1 MYDVS
6 VCVQTLRK
14 FTRFSLGRC
23 YWTVVRARGAA
34 CVWQTVRT
42 THQTAMS
49 RSRPGFFQRES
60 TADSAAE
67 AARAWLSYAP
77 NKMSLPH
84 NNRAADTDG
93 DGVIDKAECACIP
106 LSPARQEG
114 SRLQY
119 PCWGRMHSVVRQVVR
134 RALLSSRRF
143 ELMFNAASA
152 HASAESAKLFALV
165 DKDGDGVLTEEEL
178 KGVRRAPHTS
188 PAYRPAH
195 TAFACDL
202 TLRFTLLH

>member
-1 MYDVS
+1 MAYNVS

-106 LSPARQEG
+106 LSPARREG
-114 SRLQY
+114 TRLQY
-119 PCWGRMHSVVRQVVR
+119 PC
-134 RALLSSRRF
+134 
-143 ELMFNAASA
+143 
-152 HASAESAKLFALV
+152 
-165 DKDGDGVLTEEEL
+165 
-178 KGVRRAPHTS
+178 
-188 PAYRPAH
+188 
-195 TAFACDL
+195 
-202 TLRFTLLH
+202 